1 MYLSFHLLWLLDCC
15 EHCFHFSPWANAPLA
30 WSLFTLDCNFLKC
43 SEYLF
48 HFSPKKDSSLLY
60 ISQCKYYSPNM
71 ASISHLEHAICMNLS
86 PRDFPF
92 WTPKPFTTSLT
103 KTFFLT
109 QDTFFFFFL
118 VLLENYFWALLKHF
132 PHPRKNTTCTSAPNL
147 KSLTWTYYSFEVILT
162 LRCIIL
168 LLMKNILANIHVNFI
183 SPSPQKLNKISTWI
197 SFFALK
203 RNAKQF
209 ECAFGFPFFNVV
221 ADKKR
226 EILTKFMILIW
237 KGENLP

>member
-1 MYLSFHLLWLLDCC
+1 MYLSFHLLWLLECC
-15 EHCFHFSPWANAPLA
+15 EHCFHFSRWTNTPFA
-30 WSLFTLDCNFLKC
+30 WSLFTLDCDFLKC

-109 QDTFFFFFL
+109 QDTLFFFFFGSAWK
-118 VLLENYFWALLKHF
+118 LLLSFTKTFSPPKKKHHMYIGTQPKKSHLNLLLLWSDTHPEMHNFVVNEKHF
-132 PHPRKNTTCTSAPNL
+132 GKHSCEFYFPL
-147 KSLTWTYYSFEVILT
+147 
-162 LRCIIL
+162 
-168 LLMKNILANIHVNFI
+168 
-183 SPSPQKLNKISTWI
+183 PSKVEQN
-197 SFFALK
+197 
-203 RNAKQF
+203 
-209 ECAFGFPFFNVV
+209 
-221 ADKKR
+221 
-226 EILTKFMILIW
+226 
-237 KGENLP
+237 